1 MSYYRRQ
8 IELTDWIRQDEPL
21 GYLVFCPESC
31 VFCEYKIFPNITD
44 AKDFA
49 NEHLK
54 KEMDVAFIYP
64 LYASHP
70 IEE

>member
-1 MSYYRRQ
+1 MTKIKS
-8 IELTDWIRQDEPL
+8 IELTDWIRQDEPV

-31 VFCEYKIFPNITD
+31 VFCEYKIFTDLKD

-49 NEHLK
+49 NHESN
-54 KEMDVAFIYP
+54 MDVVSIYP